1 MSFRILV
8 LSKRAK
14 VELQMNHLVVR
25 YPSTDN
31 KRVHLGELDAV
42 LVESTNISITSAL
55 LAELVN
61 HKIRVVFCDAKH
73 NPVADLLPCYGA
85 HDCAKKVF
93 CQTQW
98 KEDLMAAIWQEI
110 IRRKIKKQRSLLCRL
125 EADEQI
131 LSTLQT
137 YIDEVQLNDATNREA
152 VAAKAYFQALFGL
165 GFTRNTNTTI
175 NAGLN
180 YGYQVL
186 CSMVAHEIKL
196 AGYLTELGIFHRSQ
210 HNPFNLASDLMEIFR
225 PHVDEIVH
233 QGQWEVFGKEEKY
246 VLQQLPLKVVEVQD
260 KKYELAYIVRRFV
273 VSVCQALTGNNME
286 TIRWPD
292 EE

>member
-1 MSFRILV
+1 MSFRTLV
-8 LSKRAK
+8 LSRRAK

-25 YPSTDN
+25 YPSLDH
-31 KRVHLGELDAV
+31 KRVHLGELEAV
-42 LVESTNISITSAL
+42 LVESTNISITTAL
-55 LAELVN
+55 LAELAAN
-61 HKIRVVFCDAKH
+61 KIRVIFCDAKH
-73 NPVADLLPCYGA
+73 HPIATLLPCYGA

-98 KEDLMAAIWQEI
+98 SEDMMATIWQEI
-110 IRRKIKKQRSLLCRL
+110 IRYKIKKQRNLLCRL
-125 EADEQI
+125 AADEQI
-131 LSTLQT
+131 LDTLQS
-137 YIDEVQLNDATNREA
+137 YADEVQLNDATNREA

-165 GFTRNTNTTI
+165 GFTREKNTTI

-186 CSMVAHEIKL
+186 CSLVAHEIKL

-210 HNPFNLASDLMEIFR
+210 HNHLNLASDLMEIFR

-246 VLQQLPLKVVEVQD
+246 SLQQLPLTIVEMKN
-260 KKYELAYIVRRFV
+260 KKYELSYMIRLFV
-273 VSVCQALTGNNME
+273 GSVCQALTTNDIE
-286 TIRWPD
+286 VIRWPD